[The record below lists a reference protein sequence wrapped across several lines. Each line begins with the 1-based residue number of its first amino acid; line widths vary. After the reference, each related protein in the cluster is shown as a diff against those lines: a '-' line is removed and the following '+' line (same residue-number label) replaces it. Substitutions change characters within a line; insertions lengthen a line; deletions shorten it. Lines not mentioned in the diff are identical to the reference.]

1 MTIEGY
7 NYFFKE
13 KEERKIN
20 FWTSYG
26 KRIFDVIFSLI
37 LILVTFPILVV
48 ALIIVYLQDM
58 RNPIYTQK
66 RVGKYNKE
74 FEMYKVRS
82 MIIGA
87 EKNGAQWALKNDN
100 RITKVG
106 KIIRLTRIDEL
117 PQAINVL
124 KGDMSLIGPRPERE
138 VFYKKFEKD
147 IPNFRDRLK
156 VKPGITGYAQV
167 NGGYDLNPEE
177 KLKLDLDY
185 IEKVSIKEDFKIVF
199 KTIEVIING
208 NGAR

>member
-1 MTIEGY
+1 MEGY

-13 KEERKIN
+13 NEEKKIN

-26 KRIFDVIFSLI
+26 KRIFDVVFSLI

-48 ALIIVYLQDM
+48 VLILVYLQDM
-58 RNPIYTQK
+58 KNPIYKQK

-82 MIIGA
+82 MVIGA
-87 EKNGAQWALKNDN
+87 EENGAQWALKNDN

-147 IPNFRDRLK
+147 IPMFRDRLK

-177 KLKLDLDY
+177 KLKLDLAY

-199 KTIEVIING
+199 KTIEVIVNG